1 MPSLL
6 CIIGRRLKG
15 TGVTTYSLHPG
26 VIATQLGNDVTANL
40 GPVFGTVF
48 SCAKLLFKSPDEG
61 IQTTLYCCLD
71 ESLAGERVFYVNFV
85 KDGWNGFFY
94 YI

>member
-1 MPSLL
+1 MTTLKICFYLQKYIFCAFPPL
-6 CIIGRRLKG
+6 CIGRRLKG

-26 VIATQLGNDVTANL
+26 VIATQLGNDVTTYL

-48 SCAKLLFKSPDEG
+48 SLAKLLFKSPDEG

-71 ESLAGERVFYVNFV
+71 ESLAGERFL
-85 KDGWNGFFY
+85 
-94 YI
+94 

>member
-1 MPSLL
+1 LPSLL
-6 CIIGRRLKG
+6 CIGRRLKG

-26 VIATQLGNDVTANL
+26 VIATQLGNDVTTNL

-48 SCAKLLFKSPDEG
+48 SLAKLLFKSPDEG

-71 ESLAGERVFYVNFV
+71 DCLAGERIF
-85 KDGWNGFFY
+85 
-94 YI
+94 